1 MHIQQFVNARNVRYE
16 PCGEWDH
23 FPPEI
28 FGQPK
33 ATRPPA
39 LDSESSDTES
49 TSGTSLTSDE
59 DEDSD

>member
-1 MHIQQFVNARNVRYE
+1 MTMMGVELR
-16 PCGEWDH
+16 
-23 FPPEI
+23 
-28 FGQPK
+28 
-33 ATRPPA
+33 ATKPPA